1 MIHEPKKVLIAG
13 GTGFLGYHAA
23 RLLLSEGV
31 AVDAVALP
39 REIDL
44 GTWYPDA
51 IGIRYGDLFAMTED
65 EVFALVEGRG
75 YDAFVYALG
84 PDDRF
89 VPPAPAAVFFHDR
102 LVVQAAKVLS
112 AVRRAGVSR
121 AVVLNSYFS
130 HFDRI
135 MDGVLSDHH
144 PYVRARVEQE
154 RDLARIG
161 VAGSFDVMF
170 LELPFIFGTMP
181 GRLPLWK
188 ESFLDHFA
196 KGRVAFFPAGGTTA
210 CIAVE
215 GVAEAVSAAIRNG
228 AHGRG
233 YAVGKEN
240 LTYREILQI
249 MLAESG
255 MKKPVVSVSPFIA
268 ALGARG
274 IDRRHRRAGRE
285 SGLDHAKLMGDI
297 LARDFSIDF
306 ETLARELGY
315 AELGYRG
322 GPDVRESLRA
332 TMARYKEPR

>member
-1 MIHEPKKVLIAG
+1 MTYEPKKTLIAG

-23 RLLLSEGV
+23 LQLLREGV

-39 REIDL
+39 RELDL
-44 GTWYPDA
+44 DGWYPKQ
-51 IGIRYGDLFAMTED
+51 IGIRFADLFAMTED
-65 EVFALVEGRG
+65 QVFDLVADHG

-89 VPPAPAAVFFHDR
+89 VPPAPADAFFHDR
-102 LVVQAAKVLS
+102 LVVQAAKVLT
-112 AVRRAGVSR
+112 AVRRAGVGR
-121 AVVLNSYFS
+121 VVVLNSYFS

-135 MDGVLSDHH
+135 MDGVLSEHH

-154 RDLARIG
+154 NALTRIG
-161 VAGSFDVMF
+161 IAGDFDVMF

-215 GVAEAVSAAIRNG
+215 GVAEAVSAALRNG
-228 AHGRG
+228 AHGRR

-240 LTYREILQI
+240 LSYREILAI
-249 MLAESG
+249 MLEESG
-255 MKKPVVSVSPFIA
+255 MRKPIVAVPAGIA
-268 ALGARG
+268 ALGARA
-274 IDRRHRRAGRE
+274 IDRRYRREGKEA
-285 SGLDHAKLMGDI
+285 GLDHAKLMTDI
-297 LARDFSIDF
+297 LSRDFSIDF
-306 ETLARELGY
+306 ATLARELGY
-315 AELGYRG
+315 AELGYVG
-322 GPDVRESLRA
+322 GPDVRQSLRA
-332 TMARYKEPR
+332 TMARYRQP